1 MSSGHPHVKNQSY
14 MTDLTDESNIS
25 SSMANKLRQC
35 ENEITYFK
43 TVIR

>member
-1 MSSGHPHVKNQSY
+1 MSSQPHVKNQSY
-14 MTDLTDESNIS
+14 MTDLTDESNLS
-25 SSMANKLRQC
+25 ASMASKLRQC